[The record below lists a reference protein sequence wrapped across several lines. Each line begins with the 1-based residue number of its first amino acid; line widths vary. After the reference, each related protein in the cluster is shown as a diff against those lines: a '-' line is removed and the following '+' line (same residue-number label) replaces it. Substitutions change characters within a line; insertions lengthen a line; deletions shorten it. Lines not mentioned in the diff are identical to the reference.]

1 MLALEFALGVQVSSS
16 DQRSYLSAGIAV
28 LTAVTVAAAYV
39 VMALLEE
46 PPSPTESLKSD

>member
-1 MLALEFALGVQVSSS
+1 MAALEFALGVQVTNS

-28 LTAVTVAAAYV
+28 LTAITVAAAYV

-46 PPSPTESLKSD
+46 QPSPTESQKSD